1 MSIYVMSRVW
11 AGSRHKGGALLL
23 MLALADFA
31 HDDGTNAYPSI
42 ATLARKTRMSDR
54 QVQRL
59 IQQCEKSGELLA
71 QRSTDGRS
79 STLYTIVL
87 DAFSVTGVKR
97 SPVPQR
103 AQTGD
108 ISVTRTVLVQPSE
121 DSDTGG
127 DAERLWLATLEQ
139 LSAKLARGQLD
150 DFEGTRGL
158 RLDGETL
165 IVVGPAALNR
175 KWAAYLR
182 GVLGRPV
189 RFELVK

>member
-1 MSIYVMSRVW
+1 MSRVW

-31 HDDGTNAYPSI
+31 HDDGTNAYPSV
-42 ATLARKTRMSDR
+42 ATLARKIRMSDR
-54 QVQRL
+54 QVQRI

-71 QRSTDGRS
+71 QRSIDGRS

-87 DAFSVTGVKR
+87 DALGVTGVKR

-103 AQTGD
+103 HRSGD
-108 ISVTRTVLVQPSE
+108 TYVTRTVLKEPSE
-121 DSDTGG
+121 VGSTGVEAERSWG
-127 DAERLWLATLEQ
+127 DALETLRG
-139 LSAKLARGQLD
+139 KLARGQLD

-165 IVVGPAALNR
+165 VVAGPASLNR
-175 KWAAYLR
+175 KWAGYLR
-182 GVLGRPV
+182 GTLDRPV
-189 RFELVK
+189 RFET